1 MDSWL
6 DMLQVPDRVL
16 GRGQVLGMDTLR
28 QMTMPR
34 PLGRLTFPLQME
46 RHNHHSQGSL
56 RDTHRG
62 TLHDSLRDSPHG
74 IHHDAQSRDSP
85 HGVHHDAQSRDSPH
99 GVHRDA
105 QSRAPHNVP
114 PGDRQNVLP
123 SLQIHLLFLSITNRP
138 FGTLENGYLLYC
150 MHDKRPMNGRMN
162 TFMKSAI

>member
-16 GRGQVLGMDTLR
+16 GMGRVLGMDTLR
-28 QMTMPR
+28 QMTMHR
-34 PLGRLTFPLQME
+34 LLGRLTFPLQME

-56 RDTHRG
+56 RDTHRD

-74 IHHDAQSRDSP
+74 VHHDAQSRDSP

-105 QSRAPHNVP
+105 QSRDVPHGVHRDARRGVP
-114 PGDRQNVLP
+114 PGDRRNVLP
-123 SLQIHLLFLSITNRP
+123 SYKYISFFCR
-138 FGTLENGYLLYC
+138 
-150 MHDKRPMNGRMN
+150 
-162 TFMKSAI
+162 